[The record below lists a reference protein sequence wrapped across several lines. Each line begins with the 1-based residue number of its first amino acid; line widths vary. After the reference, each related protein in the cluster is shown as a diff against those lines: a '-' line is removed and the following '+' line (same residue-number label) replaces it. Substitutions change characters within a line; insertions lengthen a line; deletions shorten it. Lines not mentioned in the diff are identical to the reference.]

1 MRIRSEPNLIMKTFS
16 IRLDDEIFNKFEL
29 ARGERSRN
37 NYIQEIIIKYLN
49 EPKVNQDESNVN
61 QNERKDEPVMNQD
74 EPEVNQLLREEVEFL
89 RSENIDLR
97 KLLNQEQSLH
107 LQTQRQLTPTSE
119 EITKK
124 TWWQFWKK

>member
-1 MRIRSEPNLIMKTFS
+1 MKTFS

-29 ARGERSRN
+29 ARGEKSRN

-49 EPKVNQDESNVN
+49 EPEVNHGEQKVN
-61 QNERKDEPVMNQD
+61 QNEQKDEPGMNQNEQKD
-74 EPEVNQLLREEVEFL
+74 EPEVNQLLKDEVEFL
-89 RSENIDLR
+89 RGENIDLR

-107 LQTQRQLTPTSE
+107 LQTQRQLMPTQE

-124 TWWQFWKK
+124 AWWKFWKK